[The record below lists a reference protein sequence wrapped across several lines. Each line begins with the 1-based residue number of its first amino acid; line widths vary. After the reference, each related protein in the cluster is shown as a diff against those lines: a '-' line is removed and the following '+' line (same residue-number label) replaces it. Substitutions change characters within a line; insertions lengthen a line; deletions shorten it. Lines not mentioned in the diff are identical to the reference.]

1 MYAYWSKGADVES
14 GSYHIT
20 EFERDFV
27 KKLKSN
33 TPSDC
38 ILINSTWF
46 SKPENVDA
54 LKQWFNASQFKAGE
68 TPRIL
73 LYSGMDWENSTC
85 TESTREAHRFLNDN
99 WEVINIGNTGD
110 GHYFNFWL
118 AFIHEHMSTF
128 FDDCYTEKP
137 NIKKHFMCLNH
148 QPHEHRIQL
157 LNTLHEVGMFNHG
170 IVSAIVPH
178 EDYEFEN
185 PVILREKR
193 DPHIMFNSHE
203 WERVN
208 EYHLANDI
216 ISLGDPVY
224 WNKHFCT
231 VVTESVMHSDV
242 FLSEK
247 TFKPM
252 IGLRPFIILGD
263 VNVYKKLKEYGFD
276 TFEDLFPRVHIEEKD
291 KYWRTDN
298 VIKDLCNLQRS
309 YGLDGLNQLY
319 RELETRLIYNRKR
332 VLEVINDNY
341 NDIMEIRNL

>member
-1 MYAYWSKGADVES
+1 MYAYWSKGADVAS

-20 EFERDFV
+20 EFEKDFV

-85 TESTREAHRFLNDN
+85 TESTREAHMFLNDN

-178 EDYEFEN
+178 EDYAFEN

-263 VNVYKKLKEYGFD
+263 ANVYKKLKEYGFD